1 MLSKNAVVSGI
12 KTSLCIP
19 LDLSSA
25 IVFVFYLVFAFVFS
39 FFFKLPSRCLILTT
53 CSCACVIRAEDVS
66 KRRPFESNSEE
77 EMTNLSSKAMLKF
90 QIRCNI
96 VLYCKLTEWD
106 LQEVM

>member
-1 MLSKNAVVSGI
+1 MLSKHAVVSGI

-25 IVFVFYLVFAFVFS
+25 IVFVFYLFFVFVFS

-53 CSCACVIRAEDVS
+53 CSRACVTRAEDVS
-66 KRRPFESNSEE
+66 KRRPFKSSFGE

-90 QIRCNI
+90 QIHCNI
-96 VLYCKLTEWD
+96 VLYCIASGLNGTCKK
-106 LQEVM
+106 